1 MMELNLL
8 KKTFRWLSLSL
19 IVLVASFQYNF
30 ASANAVTMVSM
41 KDNPII
47 EELRLRVPSQ
57 YKENWINAEKE
68 VWEPW
73 LTNKKGFLGREIF
86 YNREK
91 EEALVL
97 VKWASK
103 SLWKSISVKEVSE
116 IQSIFEENVKNDL
129 KLDRNPFELIYE
141 GELYVQK

>member
-1 MMELNLL
+1 MELIFF
-8 KKTFRWLSLSL
+8 KKAFRWISLLL
-19 IVLVASFQYNF
+19 IVLVANLQYNF
-30 ASANAVTMVSM
+30 ASVSALNMVNM
-41 KDNPII
+41 NENVII

-57 YKENWINAEKE
+57 YKDNWINAEKE

-73 LTNKKGFLGREIF
+73 LANKKGFLGREIF
-86 YNREK
+86 YNKQK

-97 VKWASK
+97 VKWANK

-129 KLDRNPFELIYE
+129 QLDRNPFELIDE
-141 GELYVQK
+141 GELYFQG

>member
-1 MMELNLL
+1 MELKFL
-8 KKTFRWLSLSL
+8 KKTFRWISLTL

-30 ASANAVTMVSM
+30 ASVDAATMVNM
-41 KDNPII
+41 NDVPII

-57 YKENWINAEKE
+57 YKDNWINAEKE

-73 LTNKKGFLGREIF
+73 LANKKGFLGREIF
-86 YNREK
+86 YNEEK

-97 VKWASK
+97 VKWANK

-116 IQSIFEENVKNDL
+116 IQSIFEENVKNEL
-129 KLDRNPFELIYE
+129 NLDRNPFVLIYE
-141 GELYVQK
+141 GELYVQG

>member
-1 MMELNLL
+1 MELKFL
-8 KKTFRWLSLSL
+8 KKTFRWISLTL

-30 ASANAVTMVSM
+30 ASVDAATMVNM
-41 KDNPII
+41 NDDPII

-57 YKENWINAEKE
+57 YKDNWINAEKE

-73 LTNKKGFLGREIF
+73 LANKKGFLGREIF
-86 YNREK
+86 YNKEK

-97 VKWASK
+97 VKWANK
-103 SLWKSISVKEVSE
+103 SLWKSISVKEVNE

-129 KLDRNPFELIYE
+129 KLDSNPFELIDE
-141 GELYVQK
+141 GELYVQG